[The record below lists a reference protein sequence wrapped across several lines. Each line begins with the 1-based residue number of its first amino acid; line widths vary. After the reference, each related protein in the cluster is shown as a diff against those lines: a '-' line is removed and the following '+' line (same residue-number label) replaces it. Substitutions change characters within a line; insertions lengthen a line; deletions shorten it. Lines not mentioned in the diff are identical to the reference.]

1 MSKYDSLWRHLQES
15 GQPQQLLTFDEI
27 GQIAGVPVDHSF
39 LRYKKELL
47 RLGILTMALPVGCA
61 VAGRIVEGIVA
72 GFLAVETAALDLS
85 LGNEAS
91 LALGLMFVLGSL
103 LCRHGA
109 ELTAGGGADA

>member
-1 MSKYDSLWRHLQES
+1 MPNADRGTWADHCPLESRARSYQAADDSLAFER
-15 GQPQQLLTFDEI
+15 
-27 GQIAGVPVDHSF
+27 
-39 LRYKKELL
+39 
-47 RLGILTMALPVGCA
+47 
-61 VAGRIVEGIVA
+61 
-72 GFLAVETAALDLS
+72 FLAVETAALDLS

>member
-1 MSKYDSLWRHLQES
+1 MSKYDSLWCHLQES
-15 GQPQQLLTFDEI
+15 GQTQQLLTFDEI

-61 VAGRIVEGIVA
+61 VAGRIVA